1 MAQVHTLAAAAAII
15 AVAMPA
21 AAVAQEGLVPP
32 GQRAVQPL
40 IDCTCRYQGQDFH
53 LGEVICL
60 STGSGPRIAQCE
72 MALNN
77 TSWTITDGPCPTAS
91 APKPED
97 AVFADLEQKSD

>member
-1 MAQVHTLAAAAAII
+1 MAQVQSLAAAAII

-21 AAVAQEGLVPP
+21 ATVAQEGPP
-32 GQRAVQPL
+32 SLGQRAVQPL

-60 STGSGPRIAQCE
+60 ATSSGPRIAQCE

-77 TSWTITDGPCPTAS
+77 TSWTITDGPCPTAT
-91 APKPED
+91 APEPED
-97 AVFADLEQKSD
+97 AVLADLGQKSD

>member
-1 MAQVHTLAAAAAII
+1 MAKVQNLAAAAII

-21 AAVAQEGLVPP
+21 ATVAQEGPP
-32 GQRAVQPL
+32 SLGQRAVQPL

-60 STGSGPRIAQCE
+60 STSSGPRIAQCE

-77 TSWTITDGPCPTAS
+77 TSWTITEGPCPTAS
-91 APKPED
+91 APQPD
-97 AVFADLEQKSD
+97 VPVHAALEPKAE

>member
-15 AVAMPA
+15 AVAVPA
-21 AAVAQEGLVPP
+21 AVVAQEGLVPP

-53 LGEVICL
+53 IGEVICL
-60 STGSGPRIAQCE
+60 STASGPRIAQCE

-77 TSWTITDGPCPTAS
+77 TSWTITDGPCPTAT
-91 APKPED
+91 APQPD
-97 AVFADLEQKSD
+97 IPTHAALEPKAE

>member
-1 MAQVHTLAAAAAII
+1 MAQVHTFAAAAII
-15 AVAMPA
+15 AIAVPI

-53 LGEVICL
+53 LGEIICL
-60 STGSGPRIAQCE
+60 STASGPRIAQCE

-77 TSWTITDGPCPTAS
+77 TSWTITEGPCPTAS
-91 APKPED
+91 APDSED
-97 AVFADLEQKSD
+97 AVLADLGPKSD